1 MTAAYLNRKAFYY
14 GFGAVILLIL
24 PYVVHSVYL
33 LHVINMILINSIV
46 VSGLNIIMGYTG
58 QFMLAQA
65 SFYGVGA
72 YASAILATRLG
83 LPFLDLPAVCGS
95 HSCLRRVTHQFALLT
110 GQGALPCHSKSGNRG
125 SHQ

>member
-83 LPFLDLPAVCGS
+83 LPFWICLPSAVAISAFAGLLTS
-95 HSCLRRVTHQFALLT
+95 LPCLRVKGHYLAIVSLESR
-110 GQGALPCHSKSGNRG
+110 
-125 SHQ
+125 